1 MRLVHLALFVP
12 AICLAQTPSQPRL
25 NLPEPSYDFG
35 KIPPG
40 QKVTHRFK
48 ATNTGTAPLTITHL
62 NAGCGCTST
71 VLGQSTLAPGE
82 STELEVSFNPAG
94 LHGPAQK
101 TVQVLSDDPVEP
113 SQTLSFQA
121 DVLPPV
127 LPSTEQVW
135 FHDLV
140 RGDRRKASVKLASGN
155 GQPVQVTQVEFS
167 PAPWLGVAT
176 REVGNDAW
184 VDFDLLARRLPEARL
199 SGVDTVTLHLANPG
213 PVMVQ
218 LKVLWERRSPVVATP
233 EKVAWIE
240 PAGREL
246 RADVLL
252 KARGILPFRILSART
267 SNPLFKVVG
276 IQSKGGVQQ
285 RVQVVLAAEAKAGAY
300 DEKAFL
306 TLDTPG
312 HPELELRVAAVLH

>member
-1 MRLVHLALFVP
+1 MRPARLALFVP
-12 AICLAQTPSQPRL
+12 AICLAQTPGRPRL
-25 NLPEPSYDFG
+25 TLPEPAYDFG
-35 KIPPG
+35 KIPPAD
-40 QKVTHRFK
+40 KVTHRFK

-62 NAGCGCTST
+62 NAGCGCTSS
-71 VLGQSTLAPGE
+71 VMGQSTLAPGE

-94 LHGPAQK
+94 LRGLAQK

-140 RGDRRKASVKLASGN
+140 RGDRRKVSVKLATEN
-155 GQPVQVTQVEFS
+155 GQPVQVTQVELS
-167 PAPWLGVAT
+167 PAPWLGVTT

-184 VDFDLLARRLPEARL
+184 VDFDLLARQLPETRL
-199 SGVDTVTLHLANPG
+199 SGVDIVTLHLANPG
-213 PVMVQ
+213 PVTVQ
-218 LKVLWERRSPVVATP
+218 LKVLWELRSPVVATP
-233 EKVAWIE
+233 EKVAWVE

-246 RADVLL
+246 RADVVL
-252 KARGILPFRILSART
+252 KARRNQPFRILSART
-267 SNPLFKVVG
+267 SNPLIQVVG
-276 IQSKGGVQQ
+276 VQPRVGVQQ
-285 RVQVVLAAEAKAGAY
+285 KLQLVLAAEAKPGAY

-312 HPELELRVAAVLH
+312 HPEVELRVAAVLR